1 MTKANL
7 NEIQLKDYRVSGVL
21 ESNQHFRFRVQAEN
35 DRVARSAIYYRIEE
49 INQIR
54 RGQNLPSWKVYSM
67 IVTEVEV
74 SA

>member
-7 NEIQLKDYRVSGVL
+7 NEIQLKNYKVSGAL
-21 ESNQHFRFRVQAEN
+21 ESNQIFTFKVQAEN
-35 DRVARSAIYYRIEE
+35 DRVARSAIYQKFEE

-54 RGQNLPSWKVYSM
+54 RPQNLPSYKVYSM
-67 IVTEVEV
+67 IVTEIGV

>member
-7 NEIQLKDYRVSGVL
+7 NEIQLKDYKVSGVL
-21 ESNQHFRFRVQAEN
+21 ENNQHFTFSVQAEN
-35 DRVARSAIYYRIEE
+35 DRVARSAVYYRFEE

-54 RGQNLPSWKVYSM
+54 RGQSLPSWKVYSM

-74 SA
+74 GA